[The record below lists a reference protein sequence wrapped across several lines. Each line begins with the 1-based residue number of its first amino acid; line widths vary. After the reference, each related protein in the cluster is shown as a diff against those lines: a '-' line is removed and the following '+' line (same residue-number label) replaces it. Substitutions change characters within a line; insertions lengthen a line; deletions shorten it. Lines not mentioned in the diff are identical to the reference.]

1 MLKLDWG
8 DSQVWMT
15 VAVQLHSNKRT
26 ARAARKPHHASIS
39 YRYPKEN
46 ELNVA
51 YVCAGYAFEFL
62 FKALVKL
69 SGKQPIPKHE
79 PSVAFGNISQKYRVP
94 IEQISQRNG
103 WRDINELLK
112 FLDESLC
119 HADRKYW
126 GQSPKGSEAHVVFHV
141 GGRRSMNALCQL
153 HEELSDFALDAI
165 NDDLNV
171 EEIWAVSKAKRSWLV
186 DLT

>member
-15 VAVQLHSNKRT
+15 IAIQLHGTKRT
-26 ARAARKPHHASIS
+26 PRTPHHVPSP

-51 YVCAGYAFEFL
+51 YVCAGYAFELL
-62 FKALVKL
+62 FKVLVKL

-79 PSVAFGNISQKYRVP
+79 PSVAFGQISQKYRVD
-94 IEQISQRNG
+94 IERIARRHG
-103 WRDINELLK
+103 WDDVSALLK

-126 GQSPKGSEAHVVFHV
+126 GQSPKGSEAHAVFHV
-141 GGRRSMNALCQL
+141 GGRRSMNTLCQL

-171 EEIWAVSKAKRSWLV
+171 EEIWAVGKGKRRWLV
-186 DLT
+186 DLA

>member
-15 VAVQLHSNKRT
+15 VAVELYNNQPTTIEQRQVST
-26 ARAARKPHHASIS
+26 P

-51 YVCAGYAFEFL
+51 YVCAGYAFEL
-62 FKALVKL
+62 IFKVLVRL
-69 SGKQPIPKHE
+69 SGKQPQPKHE
-79 PSVAFGNISQKYRVP
+79 PSVAYGDVSQKYRV
-94 IEQISQRNG
+94 QIMRIARSHG
-103 WRDINELLK
+103 WDDVSELLD

-119 HADRKYW
+119 NVDRKYW
-126 GQSPKGSEAHVVFHV
+126 GRSPRGGEAHATFHI
-141 GGRRSMNALCQL
+141 GGPRSMNALCQL

-165 NDDLNV
+165 NNDLYAD
-171 EEIWAVSKAKRSWLV
+171 EIWAVGKGKRRWLV
-186 DLT
+186 DLR

>member
-15 VAVQLHSNKRT
+15 VAVQLHSNTRT
-26 ARAARKPHHASIS
+26 AHRSRSPHHASPS

-51 YVCAGYAFEFL
+51 YVCAGYAFELL
-62 FKALVKL
+62 FKLLVKL

-79 PSVAFGNISQKYRVP
+79 PSVAFGDISHKYRDE
-94 IEQISQRNG
+94 IEQIAQRNG
-103 WRDINELLK
+103 WRDTNELLK
-112 FLDESLC
+112 FLDDSLC
-119 HADRKYW
+119 NTDRKYW
-126 GQSPKGSEAHVVFHV
+126 GRSPKGGDAHVVFHV
-141 GGRRSMNALCQL
+141 GGRRSMSALCQL
-153 HEELSDFALDAI
+153 HEKLSDFALDAI